1 MKTIRI
7 ALALAFPRRLV
18 SGTRAGHARPG
29 SRPRRYP
36 RHLQP
41 RAPHAGTGAHLDR
54 GGPARRGHAALARRL
69 RVRGRR
75 GRRAPQVKHNLGPV
89 TIFGHTLIGQF
100 ETGPDAERDSGLRHG
115 GGVEIPIRDGLVF
128 RIGFDSTTAAG
139 ADPVTASSFGVGW
152 RW

>member
-7 ALALAFPRRLV
+7 ALALAFLAV
-18 SGTRAGHARPG
+18 SFPALAQVTPD
-29 SRPRRYP
+29 P
-36 RHLQP
+36 
-41 RAPHAGTGAHLDR
+41 APDR
-54 GGPARRGHAALARRL
+54 GGILATYSLAHPTPDQGRISLEADL
-69 RVRGRR
+69 RVG
-75 GRRAPQVKHNLGPV
+75 GTPLLLVGYVSEDGAGVGPQVKHNLGPV

-100 ETGPDAERDSGLRHG
+100 ETGPDADRDSGLRHG